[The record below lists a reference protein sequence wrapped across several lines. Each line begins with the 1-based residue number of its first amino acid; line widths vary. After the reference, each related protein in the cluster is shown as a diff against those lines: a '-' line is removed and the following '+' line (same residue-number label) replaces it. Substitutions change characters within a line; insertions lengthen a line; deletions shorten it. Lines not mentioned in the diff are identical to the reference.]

1 MPNDPQ
7 MLSAMLAC
15 RQSQPEQAQHRKQQ
29 PYRPVPGD
37 DQLTAMLQRV
47 QLGHILQRQ
56 TVSAPALDSTEDW
69 ASILSLGEQQ
79 RLAFARCCCSCA
91 FACSGQGSQ
100 MDDCRAISA
109 LGYVDELVFSL
120 VHFMLTVLNL
130 VLPCLALPVQCAKDI
145 CLADQQAMLH
155 CCMQLSIHCCRV
167 LLSAPKLV
175 LMDESTSALD
185 TGNEA
190 LMYRLLKDSGI
201 TYVSIGHRPTLVNF
215 HDQVL
220 RLQPS
225 IGNGSQASFEI
236 LDAQTVKR
244 RGVMADA

>member
-1 MPNDPQ
+1 
-7 MLSAMLAC
+7 MLAC

-79 RLAFARCCCSCA
+79 RLAFA
-91 FACSGQGSQ
+91 
-100 MDDCRAISA
+100 
-109 LGYVDELVFSL
+109 
-120 VHFMLTVLNL
+120 
-130 VLPCLALPVQCAKDI
+130 
-145 CLADQQAMLH
+145 
-155 CCMQLSIHCCRV
+155 RV